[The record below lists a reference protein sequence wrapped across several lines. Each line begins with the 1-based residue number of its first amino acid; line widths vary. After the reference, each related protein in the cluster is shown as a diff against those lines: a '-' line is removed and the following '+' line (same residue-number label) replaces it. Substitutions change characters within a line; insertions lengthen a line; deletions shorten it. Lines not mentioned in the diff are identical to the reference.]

1 MKPITLAMAMSEDS
15 DPEHSR
21 SPKRR
26 RINGN
31 VDEESPDELAA
42 SSEPENSSYLQRS
55 RPESSQQLRR
65 QSFDTSSS
73 VDSPDELDHTIHT
86 FWRDGWNSRSQRQS
100 RRESRDAP
108 SPEPPTPEVP
118 TPEAPTPEVPTPEV
132 HTPEPPSPKAH
143 SIDVPNNNVSSRDA
157 LPPDGPSV
165 QSPVPSQGTAT
176 TPKKKASFVRYRQK
190 MVLRGHRRGVA
201 AVRFSPDGRL
211 IASCCQ

>member
-1 MKPITLAMAMSEDS
+1 MKPTTLAMSEDS

-55 RPESSQQLRR
+55 RRETSHPLRR

-108 SPEPPTPEVP
+108 SPEPPTS
-118 TPEAPTPEVPTPEV
+118 EAPTPEVPTPEV
-132 HTPEPPSPKAH
+132 HTPKPPNSGAH
-143 SIDVPNNNVSSRDA
+143 STDAPQTNSLSRDS
-157 LPPDGPSV
+157 LPANGLSV
-165 QSPVPSQGTAT
+165 QSPGPSQGTAT
-176 TPKKKASFVRYRQK
+176 PPKKKASFVRYTQK

-201 AVRFSPDGRL
+201 AVRFSPNGRL

>member
-1 MKPITLAMAMSEDS
+1 MKPTTFAMSEDS
-15 DPEHSR
+15 DLEHNR

-55 RPESSQQLRR
+55 RRETSQPLRR

-86 FWRDGWNSRSQRQS
+86 FWRDGWKSRSQRQS

-108 SPEPPTPEVP
+108 SPEPPTPEAP
-118 TPEAPTPEVPTPEV
+118 TPEAPTPED
-132 HTPEPPSPKAH
+132 HTPKPPNSEAH
-143 SIDVPNNNVSSRDA
+143 STDVPHTNYLSRDP
-157 LPPDGPSV
+157 LPPNGFSV

-176 TPKKKASFVRYRQK
+176 PSKKKASFVRYKQK

-201 AVRFSPDGRL
+201 AVRFSPNGRL

>member
-1 MKPITLAMAMSEDS
+1 MKPTTFAMSEDS

-55 RPESSQQLRR
+55 RRETSQPLRR

-108 SPEPPTPEVP
+108 SPEPPTPEAP

-132 HTPEPPSPKAH
+132 HTPKPLNPGAH
-143 SIDVPNNNVSSRDA
+143 STDISHTNFLSRNP
-157 LPPDGPSV
+157 LPPNGLSV
-165 QSPVPSQGTAT
+165 QSPSPSQGTAT
-176 TPKKKASFVRYRQK
+176 PPKKKGSFVRYTQK

>member
-1 MKPITLAMAMSEDS
+1 MSEDS

-31 VDEESPDELAA
+31 ADEESPDELAA

-55 RPESSQQLRR
+55 RRETSQQLRR

-108 SPEPPTPEVP
+108 SPEPPTPEAP

-132 HTPEPPSPKAH
+132 PTPEVHSPEPPSPEAH
-143 SIDVPNNNVSSRDA
+143 SIDA
-157 LPPDGPSV
+157 LPPNGPSV

-176 TPKKKASFVRYRQK
+176 PPERKASFVRYRQK

>member
-1 MKPITLAMAMSEDS
+1 MSEDS
-15 DPEHSR
+15 DPEHRR

-31 VDEESPDELAA
+31 ADEESPDELAA

-55 RPESSQQLRR
+55 RRETSQQLRR
-65 QSFDTSSS
+65 RSFDAGSS

-100 RRESRDAP
+100 RRESRDAL
-108 SPEPPTPEVP
+108 SPEPPTPEAP
-118 TPEAPTPEVPTPEV
+118 TPEAPTPEVPTPAV
-132 HTPEPPSPKAH
+132 HSPEPLSPEPPSPEAH
-143 SIDVPNNNVSSRDA
+143 SIDA
-157 LPPDGPSV
+157 LPTNGPSV
-165 QSPVPSQGTAT
+165 QSPVPSRGSAT
-176 TPKKKASFVRYRQK
+176 PPKRKASFVRYRQK

>member
-1 MKPITLAMAMSEDS
+1 MKSITLAMSEDS

-31 VDEESPDELAA
+31 DDEESTDELAA

-55 RPESSQQLRR
+55 RRETSQQLRR
-65 QSFDTSSS
+65 QSFDSSSS

-100 RRESRDAP
+100 RRESRDTL
-108 SPEPPTPEVP
+108 SPEPL
-118 TPEAPTPEVPTPEV
+118 TPEAPTPEAPTHEAPTPKV
-132 HTPEPPSPKAH
+132 HTPEPRSLEAH
-143 SIDVPNNNVSSRDA
+143 SIDAPPTNAPLRDA
-157 LPPDGPSV
+157 LPSDGPSV
-165 QSPVPSQGTAT
+165 QSPVPSQGTAI
-176 TPKKKASFVRYRQK
+176 PSKRKASFVRYRQK

>member
-1 MKPITLAMAMSEDS
+1 MSEDL

-26 RINGN
+26 RISGN
-31 VDEESPDELAA
+31 VDEESPDELAD

-55 RPESSQQLRR
+55 RREASQPLRR
-65 QSFDTSSS
+65 QSFDTGSS

-108 SPEPPTPEVP
+108 SLEPPTPEVP
-118 TPEAPTPEVPTPEV
+118 TPESPTPEV
-132 HTPEPPSPKAH
+132 HTPMLPNSGAH
-143 SIDVPNNNVSSRDA
+143 PTDVSHTNFLSRDS
-157 LPPDGPSV
+157 LPPNGLSV
-165 QSPVPSQGTAT
+165 QSPVSSQGTAT
-176 TPKKKASFVRYRQK
+176 PSKKKASFVRYTQK

-201 AVRFSPDGRL
+201 AVRFSPNGRL

>member
-1 MKPITLAMAMSEDS
+1 MKPTTFAMSEDS
-15 DPEHSR
+15 DPEHNR

-55 RPESSQQLRR
+55 RRETSQPLRR
-65 QSFDTSSS
+65 QSFDTCSS

-108 SPEPPTPEVP
+108 SPEPPTPEAP
-118 TPEAPTPEVPTPEV
+118 TPEAPTPED
-132 HTPEPPSPKAH
+132 HTPKPPNSGAH
-143 SIDVPNNNVSSRDA
+143 STDVPHPNFLSRDP
-157 LPPDGPSV
+157 LPSNSFSD

-176 TPKKKASFVRYRQK
+176 PSKKKVSFVRYTQK

-201 AVRFSPDGRL
+201 AVRFSPNGRL